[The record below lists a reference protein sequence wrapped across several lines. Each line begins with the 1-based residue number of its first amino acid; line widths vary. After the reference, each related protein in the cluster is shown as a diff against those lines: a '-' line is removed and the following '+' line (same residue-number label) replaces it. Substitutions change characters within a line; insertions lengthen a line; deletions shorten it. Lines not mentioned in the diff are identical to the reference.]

1 LGFGRIYHKNTIM
14 QRKRAPPVGEE
25 KRLILEVIRKNGT
38 MTLDEIW
45 EATGFNP
52 NTMRGVVV
60 RLTNAGL
67 IERVGKGVYRKK

>member
-1 LGFGRIYHKNTIM
+1 
-14 QRKRAPPVGEE
+14 
-25 KRLILEVIRKNGT
+25 